1 MSLARRCDNH
11 GIVWLD
17 YISAEVEQF
26 NISAEVEECTTNV
39 RSSPQVEEFT
49 KTRFARS

>member
-11 GIVWLD
+11 GIAWLD
-17 YISAEVEQF
+17 YIS
-26 NISAEVEECTTNV
+26 SEVEEFTTKV